1 MSLNGR
7 AKNLSEDHKPN
18 LPRERT
24 RVLKAGG
31 FVQANRV
38 NGMLALSRALG
49 DFDYKKNPPSL
60 ATSEWYLNFQMVSCY
75 PDVQVQ
81 HITKNVKFL
90 VLACDGIWD
99 VKTSQ

>member
-38 NGMLALSRALG
+38 NGMLAISRALG
-49 DFDYKKNPPSL
+49 DFDYKKKPP
-60 ATSEWYLNFQMVSCY
+60 
-75 PDVQVQ
+75 
-81 HITKNVKFL
+81 
-90 VLACDGIWD
+90 
-99 VKTSQ
+99 